1 MRITVVVPFRN
12 EHRHIERCLTAL
24 TRQEPFPGEYEVV
37 AVADVSTDGS
47 ASIVRGFRSVR
58 LIRSSDAGPYAARNA
73 GVAEA
78 DGDVV
83 AFTDADCEP
92 APDWLRALA
101 AAFERREVAAVVGP
115 RAPACES
122 FAVGLLA
129 AYEEAKEDY
138 IFGGHRAGLYFGA
151 TSNLALRRSALSDV
165 GGFPER
171 RRGAD
176 TLVVRR
182 LVARLGPDAVAYAP
196 TARVR
201 HLEIEGV
208 HDYYRKAF
216 VYARS
221 LQRLDGG
228 SRGRILRTAERLD
241 IWRSVRSRGGH
252 TVASSAALL
261 ALLIG
266 GAACWEAGRRT
277 AAFPPLGS

>member
-1 MRITVVVPFRN
+1 VRITVVVPFRN
-12 EHRHIERCLTAL
+12 EHCHIERCVTAL

-37 AVADVSTDGS
+37 AVADGSTDGS

-73 GVAEA
+73 GVAET

-92 APDWLRALA
+92 APDWLQALA
-101 AAFERREVAAVVGP
+101 AVFERREVAAVVGP
-115 RAPACES
+115 RTPARES

-138 IFGGHRAGLYFGA
+138 IFGGHRADLYFGA

-182 LVARLGPDAVAYAP
+182 LVA
-196 TARVR
+196 
-201 HLEIEGV
+201 
-208 HDYYRKAF
+208 
-216 VYARS
+216 
-221 LQRLDGG
+221 G
-228 SRGRILRTAERLD
+228 SGRT
-241 IWRSVRSRGGH
+241 RSRTRPRHASGTSRSKPSTTTTGRRSS
-252 TVASSAALL
+252 TRVASSAWTEDRGEESWARPSDSKS
-261 ALLIG
+261 
-266 GAACWEAGRRT
+266 GARFEAVAGTPWRARPRCWH
-277 AAFPPLGS
+277 S